1 MCGLVAAADQKPPI
15 QPVEE
20 LPDAHG
26 IRLTEDLIRN
36 RSCCRHALSVR
47 RNGEMTDIC
56 PLRTQCLR
64 DPPSRGAGG
73 ADECRLIAEF
83 SPNAFAL
90 VDAQEVLAR
99 NARDLLFRSIGT
111 GSGQHTSD
119 LCEPLPRSCTAIGRQ
134 RCNAGHSAGLRKQA
148 GGTAPEFVM
157 HYNIQRCL
165 RQTAQIRSGHITSQ
179 NGIHTVSRQRKEPHE
194 FVRVVLPVVVGT
206 RHADEIDGIR
216 LPRTLLRQKCRKHG
230 TCGLIPAIG
239 KTP

>member
-1 MCGLVAAADQKPPI
+1 MQGILHGIGCGKIRSRARVDVCGLVAAADQKPPI

-26 IRLTEDLIRN
+26 SRLIEDLIRN

-64 DPPSRGAGG
+64 EPPSRRAGG

-83 SPNAFAL
+83 SPKAFAL

-111 GSGQHTSD
+111 GSGQRTFD
-119 LCEPLPRSCTAIGRQ
+119 LCKPLPRSRAAVGRQ
-134 RCNAGHSAGLRKQA
+134 RCNAGHAAGLRK
-148 GGTAPEFVM
+148 
-157 HYNIQRCL
+157 
-165 RQTAQIRSGHITSQ
+165 
-179 NGIHTVSRQRKEPHE
+179 
-194 FVRVVLPVVVGT
+194 
-206 RHADEIDGIR
+206 
-216 LPRTLLRQKCRKHG
+216 
-230 TCGLIPAIG
+230 
-239 KTP
+239 